1 MYDCLGKRLLSL
13 YNICFNHGMHEYAG
27 LVLNTETRPQYSNQF
42 CKCPS
47 LTLILIPPEMS
58 VCLKSQTLFV
68 FFYLPLYHPIKSV
81 LNLIFPSPVFKFQW
95 RSAIVIFCFL
105 CWLCCSAG
113 WPTRCNVWHCNKWRR
128 SLWGQSET
136 AKERQAV
143 LLACSHKK
151 LIKHWPIRAW
161 LWLFVNAH
169 PTQSDAYIILLMTGS

>member
-68 FFYLPLYHPIKSV
+68 FFYLPLYRPIKSV

-113 WPTRCNVWHCNKWRR
+113 WPTRCNVWHCNKCRR

-136 AKERQAV
+136 AKKKQAV
-143 LLACSHKK
+143 LLACSHKNS
-151 LIKHWPIRAW
+151 L
-161 LWLFVNAH
+161 NADRYE
-169 PTQSDAYIILLMTGS
+169 PDSGSL